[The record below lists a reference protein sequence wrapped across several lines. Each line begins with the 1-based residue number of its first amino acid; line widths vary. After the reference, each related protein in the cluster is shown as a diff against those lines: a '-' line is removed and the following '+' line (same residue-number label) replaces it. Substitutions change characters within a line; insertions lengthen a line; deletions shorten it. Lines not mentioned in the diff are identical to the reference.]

1 MQLLSLTYAAIWVD
15 FAVMVLTKLVPG
27 QHIPFLPPTHALQ
40 VWYDTFGVAAVAADV
55 LSLML
60 GVIVVLL
67 LFPRI
72 SFMSLLIG
80 AIVVQ
85 LLHDIFFYMFVIR
98 GLPSGHN
105 QMIDVFKTYADE
117 GGATI
122 LLADSLM
129 MAAVVTMATFIEKYY
144 SQQFIA
150 FKSLLGAYALIYIT
164 YTK

>member
-1 MQLLSLTYAAIWVD
+1 
-15 FAVMVLTKLVPG
+15 
-27 QHIPFLPPTHALQ
+27 
-40 VWYDTFGVAAVAADV
+40 
-55 LSLML
+55 
-60 GVIVVLL
+60 VIVVLL

-72 SFMSLLIG
+72 SFVSLLIG
-80 AIVVQ
+80 AIVFQ
-85 LLHDIFFYMFVIR
+85 LLHDIFFYMVVIR
-98 GLPSGHN
+98 GLPSGQN

-122 LLADSLM
+122 LIADSLM

-150 FKSLLGAYALIYIT
+150 FKALLGTYALIYIT